1 MDSSRLARRSWAI
14 AKANVETGLDA
25 ALTIGA
31 RTFDW
36 MSVGR
41 PIEKAREAQLMVQ
54 EKVEA
59 AIEGAIAAQ
68 AAWSAFVI
76 KAAFGGMRTFD
87 DMSLG
92 LAAISEAPAQPAR
105 RMVHA
110 NARRLTEAKAL

>member
-1 MDSSRLARRSWAI
+1 MDSSRLAKRSWAI
-14 AKANVETGLDA
+14 AKANVETGIDA

-31 RTFDW
+31 RTLDW